1 MTIRS
6 IPIRNTP
13 VSFKLY
19 RPEESSINISVRR
32 DNTVYGLG
40 QYIIPTITITNTG
53 TRTLTDIT
61 LASDMLNFNGI
72 IVNSLSSGQSY
83 TYTMSSYSYLVD
95 EATILDGLIVDFS
108 VSALDTLDDE
118 ITDSTTY
125 TYSVESPRSTLS
137 VVFTPDSTEYAEG
150 DTITPEI
157 TITNTG
163 NLTITNISVESELS
177 GLSTSINTL
186 SPGNSYVI
194 SGNGSYTVMEADILA
209 GSVSYDANVSGL
221 SPDPD
226 YPDVIETETKSYSV
240 VAVRKG
246 LSINFTQDNTNYVV
260 GDNIVPTFTITNT
273 GNVTLNNINIS
284 CDETGDEWLKDG
296 LAPNITSTLYTCGR
310 YVATSSDISN
320 GFTCTVS
327 CEDGSGYSTE
337 QSYTYSVGTGLYQ
350 ITYPENLANQTLKV
364 TLSNQDTITTTDNIK
379 CRQMNLQK
387 YNISLTAD
395 TGYNPGSLIFN
406 GVNQNTSSKS
416 GYKVTSNLNITATN
430 AEYTNTS
437 YNHKYNIYN
446 STSTTVPVTY
456 TLETTNYY
464 TGVTSTSTGSI
475 TANSGTTSLTTITL
489 PVLSTYTLTV
499 SVPSDSGVAVMN
511 FENTTYTTQQTITS
525 SKSNSI
531 TLNSK
536 LEVPTPPTPDPPSS

>member
-1 MTIRS
+1 MAIRS

-19 RPEESSINISVRR
+19 RPEESSIHISIRR

-40 QYIIPTITITNTG
+40 QDIIPTITITNTG

-61 LASDMLNFNGI
+61 LASGMLNFNGI

-194 SGNGSYTVMEADILA
+194 SGSGTYDVIARDILA
-209 GSVSYDANVSGL
+209 GSVSYDVNVYGS

-226 YPDVIETETKSYSV
+226 YPDVIETKTKS
-240 VAVRKG
+240 
-246 LSINFTQDNTNYVV
+246 
-260 GDNIVPTFTITNT
+260 
-273 GNVTLNNINIS
+273 
-284 CDETGDEWLKDG
+284 
-296 LAPNITSTLYTCGR
+296 
-310 YVATSSDISN
+310 
-320 GFTCTVS
+320 
-327 CEDGSGYSTE
+327 
-337 QSYTYSVGTGLYQ
+337 YSVGTGLYQ
-350 ITYPENLANQTLKV
+350 ITYPENLANQTLTV
-364 TLSNQDTITTTDNIK
+364 TLSNQDTTTTTDGTK

-387 YNISLTAD
+387 YNIKLNGT

-446 STSTTVPVTY
+446 STSTAVPVTY

-464 TGVTSTSTGSI
+464 TGITSTSTGSI

-499 SVPSDSGVAVMN
+499 SVPSDSGVAVMSP
-511 FENTTYTTQQTITS
+511 EDTTYTTQETVTS
-525 SKSNSI
+525 SKNEGI
-531 TLNSK
+531 TLSTK
-536 LEVPTPPTPDPPSS
+536 TELIIIDDEPTPL